1 MRGRAAGFMN
11 VGPRTLWREL
21 SRWTPVRAQPRD
33 DTAELRATLERV
45 RAERDARTGFLS
57 YISHELRNHLTG
69 VICWGD
75 LLRDT
80 QLSREQ
86 REMLGI
92 MQRSSQSLVGIINNV
107 LDLAKLD
114 MGQLHLDA
122 AIFDPRACIDDCLD
136 LMAAAAAQ
144 HDVELASMA
153 DDATPARLYGDAVRV
168 RQVLV
173 NLLGN
178 AVKFTQ
184 RGHIIVRLS
193 SRRLA
198 DGRWEAQIAVTDT
211 GPGIPAQQLDAMFE
225 AFVQGEV
232 ARLAHHG
239 GTGLGLSISRR
250 LATMMGGRVWAES
263 KERSGSTFYFT
274 FVAPSADAPTP
285 ATDLPLRGKRLLI
298 VHADAA
304 IGRILADRVRR
315 WGAEVTS
322 ATRPDTAAVQLEAG
336 APYDLMLVDQR
347 VEGLGGRSLAAAARR
362 ARGGAPLPIVL
373 LTSLGRAERET
384 PADEDAARFTAYV
397 AKPVTDARLR
407 EVLVGVM
414 SGTLAAA
421 SVRAAPR
428 EPSPAPPP
436 LPRSDQLA
444 GAKVLIAD
452 DDPAARSALARLLHR
467 AGARVA
473 GVADGAAVLD
483 YVTTAEPDVILLDGD
498 MPGLDGFAVC
508 RRLKDDPR
516 TRLVPIVLVT
526 GLTGDAARMQ
536 GIAARAD
543 DIIAKPFH
551 SSELVARVQALADL
565 KHFTDGLDRVESVL
579 VTMARCVEG
588 RDPATHGHCERLS
601 DYASRLGRRLGLDA
615 ADVNALRLGGI
626 VHDIGKVAVPDAVL
640 YKPEPLTPEEWIIMK
655 RHPVEGERIC
665 TGLTTFRRVLPIIRH
680 HHERMDGSGYP
691 DGLSGEDIPVTARVL
706 QMVDVY
712 DALRSRRPYK
722 RPLTPTRALAILEEE
737 VARGWRDARV
747 FAAFREQVREDQA
760 RKRA

>member
-1 MRGRAAGFMN
+1 MRA
-11 VGPRTLWREL
+11 E
-21 SRWTPVRAQPRD
+21 PRD
-33 DTAELRATLERV
+33 DTAELRAALERA

-114 MGQLHLDA
+114 MGQLQLDA

-144 HDVELASMA
+144 HDVELASMV

-198 DGRWEAQIAVTDT
+198 DGRWEAQLAVSDT

-250 LATMMGGRVWAES
+250 LAAMMGGRVWAES

-274 FVAPSADAPTP
+274 FVAPPADDSATP
-285 ATDLPLRGKRLLI
+285 ATALPLRGKRLLI
-298 VHADAA
+298 VHGDAA

-315 WGAEVTS
+315 WGAEVTL
-322 ATRPDTAAVQLEAG
+322 ATRPDDAAERLEAG
-336 APYDLMLVDQR
+336 APCDLMLVDQR
-347 VEGLGGRSLAAAARR
+347 VEGLGGRSLAVAARR

-373 LTSLGRAERET
+373 LTSLDRAERQA
-384 PADEDAARFTAYV
+384 PVDDDAARFTAYV
-397 AKPVTDARLR
+397 AKPVRDARLR
-407 EVLVGVM
+407 DVLAGAL
-414 SGTLAAA
+414 SGTLAPA
-421 SVRAAPR
+421 SARVPAG
-428 EPSPAPPP
+428 EPSPAPA
-436 LPRSDQLA
+436 LARSDQLS
-444 GAKVLIAD
+444 GAKILIAD
-452 DDPAARSALARLLHR
+452 DEPAARSALARLLHR

-483 YVTTAEPDVILLDGD
+483 YVTTADPDVILLDGD

-526 GLTGDAARMQ
+526 GLSGDAARMQ

-543 DIIAKPFH
+543 DIIAKPVH

-588 RDPATHGHCERLS
+588 RDPATHGHCERLA
-601 DYASRLGRRLGLDA
+601 DYASRLGQRLGLDA

-640 YKPEPLTPEEWIIMK
+640 YKPEPLTPDEWTIMK

-665 TGLTTFRRVLPIIRH
+665 AGLTTFRRVLPIIRH

-691 DGLSGEDIPVTARVL
+691 DGLRGEHIPITARVL

-722 RPLTPTRALAILEEE
+722 RPLAPTRALAILEEE

-747 FAAFREQVREDQA
+747 FAAFREQVREDQE